1 MSLRG
6 GFRMRHQSPAQPSA
20 AGRTDSARALS
31 DFLAFG
37 SHIERL
43 CLTYTLAEVKF
54 FRHVRA
60 LPEFYS
66 AAESFMV

>member
-1 MSLRG
+1 MSFRG
-6 GFRMRHQSPAQPSA
+6 GFRMRHRAPPGA
-20 AGRTDSARALS
+20 ARRTDSARALS